1 MKNKK
6 RNVKLNR
13 EDSTV
18 VIERLRSVDVLE
30 STICSSITDNKTRD
44 ALVSLILIL
53 IRAILFS
60 FVRRKANTL
69 SPKRSFGVNYRRI
82 ENS

>member
-6 RNVKLNR
+6 RSVKLNR

-30 STICSSITDNKTRD
+30 SICSSITDNKTRD

>member
-6 RNVKLNR
+6 RSVKLNR

-30 STICSSITDNKTRD
+30 SICSSITDNKTRD

-60 FVRRKANTL
+60 FV
-69 SPKRSFGVNYRRI
+69 
-82 ENS
+82 